1 MGTEVWPQIR
11 RPAPIDRLRLRRVA
25 SRTRGPNPRR
35 RLILALDRL
44 CVDYGR
50 FRAVHD
56 LSLDFGGGAVG
67 LLGPNGAGKSTM
79 IRTVLGLLR
88 PSSGSAKVLGLDSRR
103 EGREIRRRVGYM
115 PERDSLPPHLN
126 AVQWLTFLAELSG
139 LPLTEAKTRA
149 HECLWFAGLEEAR
162 YRPVETFSVGMK
174 QRVKLAA
181 ALVHGPE
188 LVFLDE
194 PTNGLD
200 PAGRR
205 QMLDLCKSLHEKHGI
220 HTILASHLLPDVE
233 FVCSQVI
240 VMSKGKLRAFGGIE
254 ELRRSERKAYVV
266 KVTGSTEAFAE
277 EVRRRGGA
285 ASELERR
292 GTVVEPPVGADS
304 DFVFGAAHAAGL
316 SVLEFSVLQR
326 SLEEVFLESLRRGGD
341 EGKDSSADLPPIL
354 APGVR

>member
-1 MGTEVWPQIR
+1 
-11 RPAPIDRLRLRRVA
+11 
-25 SRTRGPNPRR
+25 
-35 RLILALDRL
+35 
-44 CVDYGR
+44 
-50 FRAVHD
+50 
-56 LSLDFGGGAVG
+56 
-67 LLGPNGAGKSTM
+67 M

-88 PSSGSAKVLGLDSRR
+88 PSAGKATILGLDSRR
-103 EGREIRRRVGYM
+103 DGREIRRRVGYM
-115 PERDSLPPHLN
+115 SERDSFPPHLN

-139 LPLTEAKTRA
+139 LPEREAKTRA

-188 LVFLDE
+188 LIFLDE

-205 QMLDLCKSLHEKHGI
+205 QMLDLCKSLHESHGI

-240 VMSKGKLRAFGGIE
+240 VMSKGKLRAFGGIAD
-254 ELRRSERKAYVV
+254 LKRSERKAYVV
-266 KVTGSTEAFAE
+266 KVTGSMDSFVNH
-277 EVRRRGGA
+277 VRQRGGV
-285 ASELERR
+285 ASEPERR
-292 GTVVEPPVGADS
+292 GSVVEPPERSGPE
-304 DFVFGAAHAAGL
+304 FVFEAARAVGG

-326 SLEEVFLESLRRGGD
+326 SLEEVFLESLRTGGED
-341 EGKDSSADLPPIL
+341 GKDSRVDIPPVVSR
-354 APGVR
+354 GKN